1 MEIIESDVIIVGA
14 GGGGLRSAIAI
25 AEKHPDL
32 NISLLSKVYPM
43 RSHTVAAEGGAAAVA
58 QAHDTLDNHFDDT
71 VSGGDWL
78 CDQEVV
84 DYFVSHSTDE
94 MIRLENWGCPWS
106 RRPDGT
112 PNVRAFGGMKIER
125 TWFAADKTGF
135 HILHTL
141 FQTSL
146 QFPSINR
153 FDEYFCTELLVEDGE
168 CKGVVAIEIKTGI
181 AKMFVANA
189 VILAT
194 GGAGRVY
201 QFNTNGGIVT
211 GDGMSMAYRKGV
223 ALRDME
229 FVQYHPTGLPSSG
242 ILMTEGCRGE
252 GGLLVNKD
260 GYRYLQDY
268 GLGPAQDKP
277 VKKSMEL
284 GPRDRLSQAFW
295 HERQKGRTVKT
306 EYGDVVYL
314 DLRHLGEDYLMER
327 LPLIC
332 HLAESFEGVN
342 PVTDPVPVRPAV
354 HYTMGGIRTDIHTAT
369 SLPGLYAVGECAS
382 SGLHGANRL
391 GSNSLA
397 EFCVFGKVAGEQA
410 AKRAIDKGAFSVSDS
425 LKQQAQDI
433 IADIDKLRRQTGSE
447 SIGEIR
453 KALTLTM
460 EDHCGIYREEKLL
473 KQGLAEVEAL
483 IERYQ
488 HIGLKDTTET
498 FNTELLMA
506 YELGMLLDIA
516 KVMLVSALNRTES
529 RGAHQRL
536 EPDYTER
543 DDVNFLKHTLAYYD
557 NGDVRLD
564 YEPVNIT
571 RSQPRK
577 RVYGAELEQQHKEMA
592 EAEGKS

>member
-1 MEIIESDVIIVGA
+1 M
-14 GGGGLRSAIAI
+14 
-25 AEKHPDL
+25 
-32 NISLLSKVYPM
+32 
-43 RSHTVAAEGGAAAVA
+43 
-58 QAHDTLDNHFDDT
+58 
-71 VSGGDWL
+71 
-78 CDQEVV
+78 
-84 DYFVSHSTDE
+84 
-94 MIRLENWGCPWS
+94 
-106 RRPDGT
+106 
-112 PNVRAFGGMKIER
+112 
-125 TWFAADKTGF
+125 
-135 HILHTL
+135 

-146 QFPSINR
+146 QFDSIHR
-153 FDEYFCTELLVEDGE
+153 FDEYFCTELLSENGE
-168 CKGVVAIEIKTGI
+168 CKGVVAIDIKTGETK
-181 AKMFVANA
+181 AFVANA

-314 DLRHLGEDYLMER
+314 DLRHLGKDYLMER

-354 HYTMGGIRTDIHTAT
+354 HYTMGGIRVNLNTET
-369 SLPGLYAVGECAS
+369 SMKGLFAVGECAS

-391 GSNSLA
+391 GSNSLS
-397 EFCVFGKVAGEQA
+397 EFCVFGKVAGENA
-410 AKRAIDKGAFSVSDS
+410 GKRALEVGQVQVSDS
-425 LKQQAQDI
+425 LKQQAEDI
-433 IADIDKLRRQTGSE
+433 IKGINVLRQQTGTESIADIHKE
-447 SIGEIR
+447 
-453 KALTLTM
+453 LTLTM
-460 EDHCGIYREEKLL
+460 EDHCGIYRE
-473 KQGLAEVEAL
+473 QGLLQTGLDKVNKL

-488 HIGLKDTTET
+488 HIEIKDKSAH
-498 FNTELLMA
+498 FNTEILMA
-506 YELGMLLDIA
+506 YELGMLLDVA
-516 KVMLVSALNRTES
+516 KVMLVSALSRTES

-536 EPDYTER
+536 EDEFSDR
-543 DDVNFLKHTLAYYD
+543 DDENFLKHTLAYYD
-557 NGDVRLD
+557 NGEVKLD
-564 YEPVNIT
+564 YETVNIT
-571 RSQPRK
+571 RSQPRI
-577 RVYGAELEQQHKEMA
+577 RVYGAELEAQHKA
-592 EAEGKS
+592 EKAKQAKETEGQA